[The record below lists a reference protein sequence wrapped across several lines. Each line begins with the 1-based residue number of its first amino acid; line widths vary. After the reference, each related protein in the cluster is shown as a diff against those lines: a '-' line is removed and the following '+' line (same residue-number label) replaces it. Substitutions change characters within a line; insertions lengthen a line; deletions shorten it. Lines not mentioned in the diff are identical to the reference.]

1 MRKPKVYKIEEL
13 RVRLWRDST
22 VKIHEGTLEELREAF
37 SYTLKVGQ
45 SWEHE
50 RGNKKINLHPAT
62 IRSLVTNLNNAVSN
76 SCSHYTD
83 RFYTLL
89 EG

>member
-1 MRKPKVYKIEEL
+1 MAKTYKIEEL
-13 RVRLWRDST
+13 RVSLYMDNT
-22 VKIHEGTLEELREAF
+22 TKIYEGTLDELREMF
-37 SYTLKVGQ
+37 SYTLEKGR
-45 SWEHE
+45 SWQHE
-50 RGNKKINLHPAT
+50 RGNKKINLHPAS

>member
-1 MRKPKVYKIEEL
+1 MTKTYKIEEL
-13 RVRLWRDST
+13 RVSLYRDNT
-22 VKIHEGTLEELREAF
+22 TKIYEGTLDELREMF
-37 SYTLKVGQ
+37 SYTLETGR
-45 SWEHE
+45 SWQHE
-50 RGNKKINLHPAT
+50 RGNKKINLHPAS

>member
-1 MRKPKVYKIEEL
+1 MAKTYKIEEL
-13 RVRLWRDST
+13 RVSLYRDNTS
-22 VKIHEGTLEELREAF
+22 KIYEGTLDELRDMF
-37 SYTLKVGQ
+37 SYTLEKGR
-45 SWEHE
+45 SWQHE

-76 SCSHYTD
+76 SCRSYTD
-83 RFYTLL
+83 RFYTLI